1 MGINIERYGNVF
13 AHLNVELLDTI
24 LTEDTE
30 QTFLRILAWNF
41 DNIVLRHPRITRALR
56 YTTACRKNGNYFSC

>member
-24 LTEDTE
+24 LTENTE
-30 QTFLRILAWNF
+30 HTFSGILTWYF
-41 DNIVLRHPRITRALR
+41 DDILL
-56 YTTACRKNGNYFSC
+56 